1 MTQEKKPTPISV
13 DVLAMMVFR
22 LAHGLRKA
30 APGNDIAEPALNYL
44 ARYGR
49 TGTAFRGNSAFV
61 PDDVPAGM
69 KLSKASEAVGTL
81 PSASAR
87 ENVPALRAAL
97 EDAKA
102 AINSM
107 KAEAETAAQGDEQM
121 MLEACEQISKEG
133 LEASL
138 AIDAVLGTW
147 DMHQSQEP
155 APLQAVQP
163 VKCET
168 CNDHGMIGGP
178 SFYDPGEGG
187 QPCPDCEERHRNG
200 LAAGDLMAWAAEVG
214 GNRIA
219 ENVVEMTR
227 DDLQRLIAERTPQT
241 APAAVAVPDERAAF
255 EKWWR
260 EWGLGGIDVQ
270 WEAWQ
275 ARAALAATPA
285 DHIADAG
292 KMVAAT
298 AGWKLVPVQVPDSAF
313 PWVSGGYSTDYRAHD
328 PRDQKIIEDRAQR
341 TWEAILDGIAAT
353 PAADAPDMVSVKQV
367 DANKYCQILAALGME
382 EEGDPV
388 AEVLNLQALAVTSI
402 LLDVVPGADGMGHE
416 VYATSV
422 EDVVEKLSDLGS
434 RLEDYRLG
442 IAVAPQALAGHRDAA
457 FEAVRQKFCKLQRY
471 SFFLD
476 EKGNV
481 RRTPDYSGN
490 WVEFEAVHTL
500 FDPAAVDTAIAAQ
513 AAPGG

>member
-22 LAHGLRKA
+22 LAQGLRKA

-69 KLSKASEAVGTL
+69 KPSKASAG
-81 PSASAR
+81 ASACQPKK
-87 ENVPALRAAL
+87 VPALTEQDAAL
-97 EDAKA
+97 LEQA
-102 AINSM
+102 ASM
-107 KAEAETAAQGDEQM
+107 
-121 MLEACEQISKEG
+121 LEG
-133 LEASL
+133 LESGERNRGNCSTAEGAGCSAHAVRRL
-138 AIDAVLGTW
+138 AAGLLSYERAHG
-147 DMHQSQEP
+147 
-155 APLQAVQP
+155 QAKQQVT
-163 VKCET
+163 CET
-168 CNDHGMIGGP
+168 CNDHGIIGGP
-178 SFYDPGEGG
+178 SFYDPGEGS

-200 LAAGDLMAWAAEVG
+200 LAAGDLIAWAAEVG

-241 APAAVAVPDERAAF
+241 APAAVAVPDAAAIIRNLVDHIERNTCEHHETYRGGAIWEVCSDCGAKWADDQGGKPSFKWPDAVERA
-255 EKWWR
+255 R
-260 EWGLGGIDVQ
+260 EFL
-270 WEAWQ
+270 
-275 ARAALAATPA
+275 LAATPA
-285 DHIADAG
+285 A
-292 KMVAAT
+292 
-298 AGWKLVPVQVPDSAF
+298 
-313 PWVSGGYSTDYRAHD
+313 
-328 PRDQKIIEDRAQR
+328 
-341 TWEAILDGIAAT
+341 
-353 PAADAPDMVSVKQV
+353 APDMVSVKQV

-388 AEVLNLQALAVTSI
+388 AEVQNLQALAVTSI
-402 LLDVVPGADGMGHE
+402 LLDVVPGSDGMGHE

-434 RLEDYRLG
+434 RLEDYQLG
-442 IAVAPQALAGHRDAA
+442 IAVAPQALAGHRDVA

-476 EKGNV
+476 DKGNV
-481 RRTPDYSGN
+481 RRTPDYCGN

-500 FDPAAVDTAIAAQ
+500 FEPAAVEAALAAQ
-513 AAPGG
+513 ATQGGD